1 MVKLVGN
8 DSSKIKYLENKLIEN
23 GYHFYSGGVDKDYR
37 EYQLRV
43 FNYLVSQN
51 VSEQN
56 INSFFAEVDNSYT
69 RGFPSESE
77 LDWYRNDPRASLW
90 LSCELYEKLKEETPK
105 YNIDFLSPEALQPDH
120 NVRIEAIRHCMDE
133 WPMYFTTPAEFIK
146 DKSIEWAELL
156 DQHDLFRSVRSS
168 KVDVC
173 SWLRDYLRGNTSIGL
188 KRICGN
194 SSEEI
199 MSWCYASY
207 FIWRKNNLHSPDSVE
222 LFIRKFK
229 SACSTQKNRNKNKEE
244 KKLVTMSVNISQQAH
259 DMLRDMS
266 MKDSMSNNAIIE
278 SAILRLYNIKNSKV
292 RSK

>member
-1 MVKLVGN
+1 M
-8 DSSKIKYLENKLIEN
+8 
-23 GYHFYSGGVDKDYR
+23 
-37 EYQLRV
+37 
-43 FNYLVSQN
+43 
-51 VSEQN
+51 
-56 INSFFAEVDNSYT
+56 DNSYT

-229 SACSTQKNRNKNKEE
+229 SAWSTQKNRNKNKEE

-278 SAILRLYNIKNSKV
+278 SAILRLYNSKNSKV
-292 RSK
+292 RFK

>member
-8 DSSKIKYLENKLIEN
+8 DSSKIKYLENKLIDN
-23 GYHFYSGGVDKDYR
+23 NYHFQSGGVDKDYR
-37 EYQLRV
+37 TYQLRV

-51 VSEQN
+51 VSEQK

-90 LSCELYEKLKEETPK
+90 LACELYEKLKEETPK
-105 YNIDFLSPEALQPDH
+105 YNIYFLSPAALQPDH
-120 NVRIEAIRHCMDE
+120 NVRVEAIRHCMDE
-133 WPMYFTTPAEFIK
+133 WPMYFTTPGEFIK

-173 SWLRDYLRGNTSIGL
+173 SWLRDYLRRNTSIGL
-188 KRICGN
+188 KRICG
-194 SSEEI
+194 SSPEEI

-207 FIWRKNNLHSPDSVE
+207 FMWRKDNLHSPDSVE
-222 LFIRKFK
+222 LFARKFK
-229 SACSTQKNRNKNKEE
+229 SAWSTQKNRNKNKEE

-266 MKDSMSNNAIIE
+266 IKDTMSNNAIIE
-278 SAILRLYNIKNSKV
+278 SAILRLYKSKNTKVHSK
-292 RSK
+292 